1 MSLRVDLIDNFLIAK
16 ILGELDHHSC
26 DEIRNSLDKE
36 IMVKNPKNLVFDL
49 ESLSFMDSSG
59 IGVIIGRYKKIL
71 LSGGKVGIINIKP
84 QVKRIYDI
92 CGLNKI
98 IPLYNDL
105 KQAMKSM

>member
-1 MSLRVDLIDNFLIAK
+1 MSLNVDLIDNFLIVK
-16 ILGELDHHSC
+16 ISGELDHHSC
-26 DEIRNSLDKE
+26 EEIRNRLDKE
-36 IMVKNPKNLVFDL
+36 IMMKNPKNLVFDM
-49 ESLSFMDSSG
+49 ESLNFMDSSG

-71 LSGGKVGIINIKP
+71 LSGGKVGMINIKP

-98 IPLYNDL
+98 IPLYIDL

>member
-1 MSLRVDLIDNFLIAK
+1 MSLNVDLIDNFLIVK
-16 ILGELDHHSC
+16 IFGELDHHSC
-26 DEIRNSLDKE
+26 DEIRNKLDKE
-36 IMVKNPKNLVFDL
+36 IMVKNPKNLVFDM
-49 ESLSFMDSSG
+49 ESLNFMDSSG